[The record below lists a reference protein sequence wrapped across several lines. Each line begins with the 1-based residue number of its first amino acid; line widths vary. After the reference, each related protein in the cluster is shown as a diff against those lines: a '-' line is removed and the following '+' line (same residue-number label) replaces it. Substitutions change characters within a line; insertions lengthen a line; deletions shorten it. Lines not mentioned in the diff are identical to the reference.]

1 MCVSFTPLVFLLPT
15 AIFYTLME
23 VLLGDT
29 GLLSDFSFQ
38 LTNVVLFLKTAFSS
52 QESIMAAQT
61 LSRIR
66 KPFFRAKLIKH
77 GSAVETSPSW
87 QRFIMKQEY
96 LFGCQPAI
104 SGTIN
109 QAYLCNVSF
118 NQRCLACS
126 VPFDII
132 CMQQSAPCSQRQLW
146 I

>member
-1 MCVSFTPLVFLLPT
+1 MSNVCFLHATCLLAADGHFLHPGGSSARRHCTPFRFELSANKWRASF
-15 AIFYTLME
+15 
-23 VLLGDT
+23 
-29 GLLSDFSFQ
+29 
-38 LTNVVLFLKTAFSS
+38 KTAFSS

-87 QRFIMKQEY
+87 QRFIMKREY
-96 LFGCQPAI
+96 LFGCQPAV

-118 NQRCLACS
+118 NQCCLACS

-132 CMQQSAPCSQRQLW
+132 CMQ
-146 I
+146 